1 MGSWHHFFF
10 NTIDGINNK
19 LWCTDK
25 QPKHFYQTLHRTSAL
40 LREWNQQ
47 GEVRC
52 ILPTRPLVTV
62 HLSHSHED
70 SLTHVG
76 PQHYPARTS
85 LARNGRWRF
94 LSKCI
99 PSLENDLKQSQRTSN
114 TCNCDQ
120 RSVWI
125 LPLLKAYVLGYL
137 QRHMFILKSSR
148 GLKHFKKCI
157 SFSVFGLPKS
167 LT

>member
-47 GEVRC
+47 GEGRC
-52 ILPTRPLVTV
+52 LLPTRPLVTV

-70 SLTHVG
+70 SPTHVG
-76 PQHYPARTS
+76 PQHYPSQDFVSKEWKMEVSEQMYS
-85 LARNGRWRF
+85 LTREWPETVTA
-94 LSKCI
+94 
-99 PSLENDLKQSQRTSN
+99 
-114 TCNCDQ
+114 
-120 RSVWI
+120 
-125 LPLLKAYVLGYL
+125 
-137 QRHMFILKSSR
+137 
-148 GLKHFKKCI
+148 GLKYPQFWPEECLDFTIIKGLCSMVPATTYVYPEVFKE
-157 SFSVFGLPKS
+157 S
-167 LT
+167 